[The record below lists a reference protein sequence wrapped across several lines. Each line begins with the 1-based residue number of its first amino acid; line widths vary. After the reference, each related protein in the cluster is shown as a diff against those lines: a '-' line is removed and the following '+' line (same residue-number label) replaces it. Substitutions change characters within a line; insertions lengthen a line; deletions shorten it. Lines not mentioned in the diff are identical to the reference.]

1 MVLRSKIK
9 NYGNLVMF
17 SHSIFSL
24 PFGLLAMIFAYGTIP
39 PARIFI
45 WILIALLAARNGANA
60 FNRIADKDIDKK
72 NPRTQHRDIPAGR
85 VSVKE
90 AYFITITCFLILALA
105 AYRLNLLT
113 LLLLPF
119 ALAIFI
125 FYSYSKR
132 ITWLCHFILG
142 VACGGAPVGAYIAIT
157 GSISILP
164 ILLGGAVCFWIAGF
178 DIIYATQDI
187 EFDTKE
193 KIHSVPA
200 RFGFQKAL
208 LVARISHAI
217 SFLMLMGVPLFVE
230 LSFIYYVGL
239 TLIAMLLI
247 IEHYNINPKN
257 EKKMK
262 LVSYSINQLIG
273 IIFFIFSM
281 GAFFL

>member
-1 MVLRSKIK
+1 MVLINKLK

-24 PFGLLAMIFAYGTIP
+24 PFGLLAMIFAYGAIP
-39 PARIFI
+39 PIRTFV

-72 NPRTQHRDIPAGR
+72 NPRTQNRDIPAGR
-85 VSVKE
+85 VSIKE
-90 AYFITITCFLILALA
+90 AYFITIACFFILALA
-105 AYRLNLLT
+105 AYHLNLLT

-157 GSISILP
+157 GSISLLP

-193 KIHSVPA
+193 KIHSVPSK
-200 RFGFQKAL
+200 FGFHGAL
-208 LVARISHAI
+208 LIARISHTI
-217 SFLMLMGVPLFVE
+217 SFFMLMYVPVLVD
-230 LSFIYYVGL
+230 LSFIYYIGL
-239 TLIAMLLI
+239 ALIAVLLI
-247 IEHYNINPKN
+247 TEHHNINPN
-257 EKKMK
+257 NAKKMK
-262 LVSYSINQLIG
+262 LVSYSINQIIS
-273 IIFFIFSM
+273 IIFFTFTI

>member
-1 MVLRSKIK
+1 MVLVSKLRD
-9 NYGNLVMF
+9 YGNLVMF

-24 PFGLLAMIFAYGTIP
+24 PFGLLAMIFAYESIP
-39 PARIFI
+39 PVRTFI
-45 WILIALLAARNGANA
+45 WVLIALLAARNGANA
-60 FNRIADKDIDKK
+60 FNRIADKEIDKK
-72 NPRTQHRDIPAGR
+72 NPRTRNRDIPAGR
-85 VSVKE
+85 VTTKE
-90 AYFITITCFLILALA
+90 AYFITISCFFILAIA
-105 AYRLNLLT
+105 AYNLNILSLM
-113 LLLLPF
+113 LLPF

-157 GSISILP
+157 GSISFLP

-193 KIHSVPA
+193 KIYSVPA
-200 RFGFQKAL
+200 RFGFEKSL
-208 LVARISHAI
+208 LISKISHAI
-217 SFLMLMGVPLFVE
+217 SFLLLMCVPIFVD
-230 LSFIYYVGL
+230 LSFIYYIGL
-239 TLIAMLLI
+239 ALIAVLLI
-247 IEHYNINPKN
+247 IEHYNINPRN
-257 EKKMK
+257 AKKMK
-262 LVSYSINQLIG
+262 LVSYSINQLIS